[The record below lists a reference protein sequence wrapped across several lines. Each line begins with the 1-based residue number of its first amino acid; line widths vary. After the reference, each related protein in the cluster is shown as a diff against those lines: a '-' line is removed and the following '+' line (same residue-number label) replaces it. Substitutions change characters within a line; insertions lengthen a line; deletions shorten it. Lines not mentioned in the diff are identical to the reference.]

1 MRAGGPCG
9 SKMYGRIVGTVGGA
23 TLEAVAPTPGAQIS
37 TAANA
42 LADATQLNATNKQSA
57 RHVPTRMD
65 FICKVNTVGVYTFDV
80 GTTNIFITKKLFLE
94 CACSL
99 RAAQKR
105 VHAIQTC
112 APKKMP
118 VKGIEPSRPARGNGF

>member
-9 SKMYGRIVGTVGGA
+9 SKMYGRIVGAVGGA
-23 TLEAVAPTPGAQIS
+23 TLEAVATDPGAQIS
-37 TAANA
+37 AAANA

-57 RHVPTRMD
+57 RHARID
-65 FICKVNTVGVYTFDV
+65 FICKVNTVGVYTLDV
-80 GTTNIFITKKLFLE
+80 GTTNIFTTKKLFLA

-99 RAAQKR
+99 REAQKI
-105 VHAIQTC
+105 VHAIQTL
-112 APKKMP
+112 ARKKMP